1 MVINVGNLIN
11 YETESRKVRL
21 LSIKD
26 NKILI
31 CNYNGFWMLPG
42 GKIEQYEANEEAL
55 KREIKEELGIII
67 NTVTEFVT
75 VNTYAK
81 DYPSRLDNKKEAKK
95 IKTVYYT
102 TDEEVNLVIKRRKLS
117 DKEKEGRFLITYMNI
132 DELINKINTSTMT
145 DKQRLFADEVLQVIN
160 YYLKKDKLIDLHT
173 HTNNSDGQY
182 STNEVIEQAV
192 QKGISTIAIT
202 DHDTVKGLTNIN
214 YDDERITII
223 PGIEISVKLN
233 KGRMHILGLGI
244 DYNNKYLLDFL
255 KEMKEI
261 NRFNLKNIINYLLSQ
276 GIHLNPDDIEA
287 IMHLEKNVGRPD
299 VAKLLIKE
307 GYVTGVQEA
316 FDKYLIVAFLKSR
329 HLNKGHNYGDVLEV
343 LDKANGI
350 SVLAHPNSLE
360 LDHKDFETLMDDM
373 VKKGLKGLE
382 VFHPHMSEE
391 EREYYKSV
399 ADYYNLFISGGTD
412 YHGEKVKP
420 DIALGTGR
428 DNIYITNLPILK
440 ELRKRTYQK

>member
-1 MVINVGNLIN
+1 MVINIGNLIN
-11 YETESRKVRL
+11 YEAESKKVRL

-42 GKIEQYEANEEAL
+42 GKIEQSESNEEAL
-55 KREIKEELGIII
+55 KREIKEELGITIENI
-67 NTVTEFVT
+67 NEFVT

-81 DYPSRLDNKKEAKK
+81 DYPSRLDNKKEDKK
-95 IKTVYYT
+95 IKTIYYT
-102 TDEEVNLVIKRRKLS
+102 TDKEVNLAIKRRKLS
-117 DKEKEGRFLITYMNI
+117 DKEKEGRFLITYMYI

-145 DKQRLFADEVLQVIN
+145 DKQRLFADEVLKVIN

-182 STNEVIEQAV
+182 RADEVIEQAV
-192 QKGISTIAIT
+192 QKGISAIAIT
-202 DHDTVKGLTNIN
+202 DHDTVKGLRNIN

-223 PGIEISVKLN
+223 PGIEISVKLD

-261 NRFNLKNIINYLLSQ
+261 NRFNLRNIINYLLGQ
-276 GIHLNPDDIEA
+276 GIHINPDDIEA

-307 GYVTGVQEA
+307 GYVSGVQEA
-316 FDKYLIVAFLKSR
+316 FDKYLIEAFIKSR
-329 HLNKGHNYGDVLEV
+329 HLNKGHNYGEVLEV
-343 LDKANGI
+343 INKANGI